1 MIGGR
6 RDEREET
13 EPVLSGPRMGRESE
27 HRMPAVF
34 AVLVGAVL
42 YAALP
47 SKLTFGT
54 KFVVPVLELLLLI
67 PLVAFNPRRFTRETR
82 ASRATSLGLVG
93 VIGAAN
99 LLSLVFLVRALLS
112 GDADDSKK
120 LLLAALQVWL
130 TNIIVYGMAYWEL
143 DRGGP
148 VKRANVPRAEL
159 PPADFRFSQDENG
172 DSIDEVAASSSERS
186 DWAPTLVDYLY
197 VSVTNSTAF
206 SPTDTMPLSTRAKL
220 MMSVQCMSALVISVL
235 VIAKA
240 VSGLQ

>member
-1 MIGGR
+1 M
-6 RDEREET
+6 
-13 EPVLSGPRMGRESE
+13 
-27 HRMPAVF
+27 
-34 AVLVGAVL
+34 VGALL

-47 SKLTFGT
+47 SNLTFGT
-54 KFVVPVLELLLLI
+54 RFVVPVLELLLLI
-67 PLVAFNPRRFTRETR
+67 PLVAVNPRRFTRETR
-82 ASRATSLGLVG
+82 ASRAVSLGLVG

-99 LLSLVFLVRALLS
+99 LLSLIYLVDALVS
-112 GDADDSKK
+112 GEAGDSKK

-130 TNIIVYGMAYWEL
+130 TNIIVFGLAYWEI

-148 VKRANVPRAEL
+148 VKRTQVPREKL
-159 PPADFRFSQDENG
+159 PAADFRFSQDENG
-172 DSIDEVAASSSERS
+172 ESVVEIAVSSSEKA
-186 DWAPTLVDYLY
+186 DWMPTLVDYLY
-197 VSVTNSTAF
+197 VSITNSTAF

>member
-1 MIGGR
+1 
-6 RDEREET
+6 
-13 EPVLSGPRMGRESE
+13 MGRASE
-27 HRMPAVF
+27 HRVPAVM
-34 AVLVGAVL
+34 AVLAGAVL

-47 SKLTFGT
+47 SNLTFGT
-54 KFVVPVLELLLLI
+54 RFVVPVLELLLLV
-67 PLVAFNPRRFTRETR
+67 PLIALNPRRFTRETR
-82 ASRATSLGLVG
+82 ASRAMSLGLVG

-99 LLSLVFLVRALLS
+99 LLSLILLVRALVK

-130 TNIIVYGMAYWEL
+130 TNIIVFGMAYWEL

-148 VKRANVPRAEL
+148 VKRTQLPRTEL
-159 PPADFRFSQDENG
+159 PPADFRFSQDENS
-172 DSIDEVAASSSERS
+172 DSVAEIAVSSSEEA
-186 DWAPTLVDYLY
+186 DWMPTLVDYLY

-240 VSGLQ
+240 VGGLQ